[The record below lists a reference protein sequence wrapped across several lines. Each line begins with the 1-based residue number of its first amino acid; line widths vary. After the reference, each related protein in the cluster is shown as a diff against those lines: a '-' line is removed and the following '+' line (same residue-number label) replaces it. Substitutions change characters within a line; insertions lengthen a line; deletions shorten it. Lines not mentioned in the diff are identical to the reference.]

1 MLDDFLAVFGI
12 INSRIL
18 LISVLLFFI
27 GYALAPTAYYKK
39 YKWLLAYPFFIIHLM
54 EKHFKRDW
62 PAPLI
67 FLVIL
72 TLNSLSL
79 YFNLLSGW
87 IVFLPYF
94 VIIYLGLNVGVI
106 IYHTLE
112 GKFFYLSLFN
122 PVALIELPAA
132 WISITMAIQFSLG
145 RYIDT
150 LPIISF
156 MQYTVYFL
164 QTIIPI
170 LVLAGIIETA
180 LIVYS
185 RRYEKED

>member
-54 EKHFKRDW
+54 EKHFKQDW